1 MSKLKNIEA
10 KKIVALSFII
20 LFCVIN
26 LSWVPLPL
34 RISVYILTTS
44 LSVLSSGAVFSFYNN
59 IPDTQHS
66 LLTTGQYKRGISA
79 NDNGPTCC
87 RVRVCST
94 PHHKRWKWS
103 LLLLCLVLKTIS
115 EIGGNVLAL
124 NWRTPL
130 PAQLR
135 L

>member
-1 MSKLKNIEA
+1 MSKLTNIEA

-26 LSWVPLPL
+26 ISWVPLPL

-66 LLTTGQYKRGISA
+66 LLTTGQYIAEALVQIIARLLVVRFESC
-79 NDNGPTCC
+79 PH
-87 RVRVCST
+87 RVINIKYDTYCS
-94 PHHKRWKWS
+94 
-103 LLLLCLVLKTIS
+103 
-115 EIGGNVLAL
+115 NV
-124 NWRTPL
+124 
-130 PAQLR
+130 
-135 L
+135 

>member
-1 MSKLKNIEA
+1 MSKLTNIEA

-66 LLTTGQYKRGISA
+66 LLTTGQYIRGISA
-79 NDNGPTCC
+79 NNSAPACC
-87 RVRVCST
+87 QVRILST
-94 PHHKRWKWS
+94 PRHKH
-103 LLLLCLVLKTIS
+103 
-115 EIGGNVLAL
+115 
-124 NWRTPL
+124 
-130 PAQLR
+130 
-135 L
+135 